1 MKKTAFILSLAVC
14 ALWACNDNWDDYYEG
29 SSYTGSVDTATT
41 VLDCSLIEFFQTH
54 DEYAEFYKLLQDV
67 GAMSSLEADQEL
79 TVWAVDNQG
88 VQTAMTDGSSQV
100 DLNLDTTRV
109 LYHVNYLSFNRNQ
122 FKDGA
127 RLKTLNGI
135 YIQIAIDEQG
145 EIYENDAKALITHRM
160 INGVVHVI
168 DHMTSA
174 RMNLS
179 VYIEQLYTEYRM

>member
-1 MKKTAFILSLAVC
+1 MRRRAHYAAAFSLAVC
-14 ALWACNDNWDDYYEG
+14 ALWAFNDNWYEYYEG
-29 SSYTGSVDTATT
+29 SSSTGSVDTATT

-54 DEYAEFYKLLQDV
+54 DEYADFYKLLQDV

-135 YIQIAIDEQG
+135 YIQIAVDEQG
-145 EIYENDAKALITHRM
+145 EIYANDAKVVKTYRM
-160 INGVVHVI
+160 NNGVVHVI
-168 DHMTSA
+168 DHMMSA
-174 RMNLS
+174 RMNLYA
-179 VYIEQLYTEYRM
+179 YIEQLSDE